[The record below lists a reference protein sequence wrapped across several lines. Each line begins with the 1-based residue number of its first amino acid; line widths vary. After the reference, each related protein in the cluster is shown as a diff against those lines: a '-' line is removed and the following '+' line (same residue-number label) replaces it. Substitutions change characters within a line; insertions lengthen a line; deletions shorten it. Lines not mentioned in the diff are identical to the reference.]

1 MQHSFFVVLLL
12 CCHSHCRV
20 FAHPRPGER
29 EREETSMPEKAL
41 GKERNKKTSTGRS
54 GAAEHT
60 KMGKEQ
66 RHSPHT
72 HTQIR
77 RRRGEGLPVVL
88 RRNGRGTG
96 GGRGGAEQKEM
107 ENKKGL
113 EVNVSRVAVAFSL
126 SHPHSRDACTR
137 G

>member
-1 MQHSFFVVLLL
+1 MTMS
-12 CCHSHCRV
+12 
-20 FAHPRPGER
+20 
-29 EREETSMPEKAL
+29 EKAR
-41 GKERNKKTSTGRS
+41 GKERNKKRQQAEAELQST
-54 GAAEHT
+54 
-60 KMGKEQ
+60 Q
-66 RHSPHT
+66 RWERNNATPLT

-113 EVNVSRVAVAFSL
+113 EANVSRVAVAFSL
-126 SHPHSRDACTR
+126 SHPHGRDACTR